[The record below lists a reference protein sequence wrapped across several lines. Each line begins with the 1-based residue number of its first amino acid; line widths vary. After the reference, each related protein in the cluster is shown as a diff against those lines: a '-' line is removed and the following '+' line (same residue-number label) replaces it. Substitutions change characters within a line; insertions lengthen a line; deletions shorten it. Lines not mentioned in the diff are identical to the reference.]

1 MLIRIAGLLLQSN
14 YVTYAM
20 YLGYI
25 RNYNRSTANFYME
38 SKRIIFVADVLK
50 AISDKWSLELFRI
63 AALTKPDADI
73 LISKTKLTRKQYYS
87 RISSLMNTGLIKR
100 KNGKHTTSEFGK
112 VIYHITLAT
121 IENAVNNY
129 CKLKA
134 IDSLKMS
141 KDFPAEE
148 YKKLINSFIDDDEI
162 IKAILDSDNS
172 FDSQPYAYA
181 IQQQKHSHQVKA
193 ELLAY

>member
-1 MLIRIAGLLLQSN
+1 MLIRIAGSLLQSN

-63 AALTKPDADI
+63 VALTKPDAEI

-141 KDFPAEE
+141 KDFPAEK

-181 IQQQKHSHQVKA
+181 IQEQKHSHQVKA

>member
-14 YVTYAM
+14 YDTYAM

-50 AISDKWSLELFRI
+50 AISHKWSLELFRI
-63 AALTKPDADI
+63 VALTKPDADI

>member
-1 MLIRIAGLLLQSN
+1 MFIRIAGLLLQSN

-63 AALTKPDADI
+63 VALTKPTADI

-112 VIYHITLAT
+112 VIYQITLAT

-148 YKKLINSFIDDDEI
+148 FKKN
-162 IKAILDSDNS
+162 
-172 FDSQPYAYA
+172 
-181 IQQQKHSHQVKA
+181 
-193 ELLAY
+193 

>member
-1 MLIRIAGLLLQSN
+1 MLIWIAGSLLQSN

-63 AALTKPDADI
+63 VALTKPDAEI

>member
-1 MLIRIAGLLLQSN
+1 MLIRIAGLLLQTN

-63 AALTKPDADI
+63 VALTKPDADI
-73 LISKTKLTRKQYYS
+73 LISKTKLTHKQYYS
-87 RISSLMNTGLIKR
+87 RISRLMNTGLIKG

-121 IENAVNNY
+121 IENAANNY

-181 IQQQKHSHQVKA
+181 IQEQKHSHQVKA